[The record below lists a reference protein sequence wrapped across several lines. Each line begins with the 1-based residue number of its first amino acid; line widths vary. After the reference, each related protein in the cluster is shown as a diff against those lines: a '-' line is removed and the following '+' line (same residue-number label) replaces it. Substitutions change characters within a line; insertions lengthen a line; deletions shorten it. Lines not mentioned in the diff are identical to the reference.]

1 MSHETR
7 TQERKIFCVSSL
19 WLHLLHMYRT
29 YMYDVLYLQ
38 ANQLSEAWLLR
49 VGTARR
55 KCALHTGTQL

>member
-1 MSHETR
+1 
-7 TQERKIFCVSSL
+7 
-19 WLHLLHMYRT
+19 MYRT